1 MTGRTCLHPAGRPAP
16 PRPRQVPSV
25 SASAWRPGIDASR
38 GGVSGSSPVPRPFM
52 ICRLGSPGATSP
64 ALVRGGSRLLQEPV
78 WAALAGAS
86 IRFLRLPP
94 ASRSLPHQSLL
105 WDLPHATT
113 SPTSPGDSWAS
124 ALQGV
129 RSTVFHLLGKTPAA
143 RSPSPTP
150 SLPKGRFPWDPS
162 AAGSSS
168 TPAPSPGLSASTLGS
183 APDKAGGAW

>member
-86 IRFLRLPP
+86 TRFLRLPP

-129 RSTVFHLLGKTPAA
+129 RSTAPPQPPLSRRAAFPGTLLLLVPPRLQHRLQAC
-143 RSPSPTP
+143 
-150 SLPKGRFPWDPS
+150 LPLP
-162 AAGSSS
+162 
-168 TPAPSPGLSASTLGS
+168 
-183 APDKAGGAW
+183 